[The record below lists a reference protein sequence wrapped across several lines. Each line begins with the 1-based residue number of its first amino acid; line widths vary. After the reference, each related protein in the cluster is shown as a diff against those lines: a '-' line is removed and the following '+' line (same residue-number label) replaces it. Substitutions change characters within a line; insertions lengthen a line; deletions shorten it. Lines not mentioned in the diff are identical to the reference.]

1 MKNLIKKS
9 FVIFLAIVILTCAL
23 TSCSGKD
30 KKVVGTV
37 GAYEVYYEELRWLTM
52 QYKDIMASTY
62 GEDIWKNKDTAE
74 QYRAE
79 LEERVYSSIISNYVI
94 LTLCD
99 DDIISY
105 TLPGKVQTYMA
116 AGRPII
122 ASAKGES
129 KLVIEKAGCGFCA
142 PPENAEALADAVRSF
157 AALPREKRKE
167 MGRRAIE
174 FYQKNYSKE
183 LFVKKLI
190 LELEE
195 LCNS

>member
-1 MKNLIKKS
+1 MTNQNSNQKQLLIQ
-9 FVIFLAIVILTCAL
+9 FMMLM
-23 TSCSGKD
+23 
-30 KKVVGTV
+30 
-37 GAYEVYYEELRWLTM
+37 E
-52 QYKDIMASTY
+52 
-62 GEDIWKNKDTAE
+62 
-74 QYRAE
+74 
-79 LEERVYSSIISNYVI
+79 
-94 LTLCD
+94 
-99 DDIISY
+99 